1 MAVAAQAARA
11 EQLQGQ
17 GSQEEN
23 TPELIASTWGSCQPQ
38 ARSTRH
44 SEHLLHHQRSCA
56 CSLQPTSLSL
66 WKPQVPGAMA
76 WPLPGD
82 GRGGTATPARATVSP
97 TAPPQAPQRGRVS
110 GLSPR
115 AGRRMCSQASGQG
128 LAAAARGAAC
138 GARAGGARPAPGIA
152 PAAARPVAG
161 RVGGNPIFRGGTWA
175 PIPGQAANFSP
186 GEALLERE
194 LSSAGLHVRWGRELL
209 ASAGRWQPRD
219 L

>member
-17 GSQEEN
+17 GS
-23 TPELIASTWGSCQPQ
+23 PGGKHPQ
-38 ARSTRH
+38 AH
-44 SEHLLHHQRSCA
+44 SEPLGRLPAPGTQHKTLRAPPAPPALLC
-56 CSLQPTSLSL
+56 LQPTSLSL
-66 WKPQVPGAMA
+66 WKLQVPGAMA

-82 GRGGTATPARATVSP
+82 GRGGTATPARATVPP
-97 TAPPQAPQRGRVS
+97 TAPPQALQRGRVS

-115 AGRRMCSQASGQG
+115 AGGRMCSQASGQG

-138 GARAGGARPAPGIA
+138 GARAGGARPAPGMA

-194 LSSAGLHVRWGRELL
+194 LSSPRLHVRWGRELL
-209 ASAGRWQPRD
+209 ASAGQWQPRD